1 MPVNKK
7 NKRGGGGG
15 GGAHGKRGSQPKSAK
30 PTKPPKT
37 TEPEDR
43 EDSDSP
49 NEYEFEMET
58 TKEGKKK
65 AGNASDAGVNKFAL
79 LGLSGSEGSDADSNN
94 EDANLHSKSK
104 SKIKSSGEDRLSTS
118 PTHSIEKDEIHETP
132 HDTSKS
138 TVTNDVPSDGIV
150 VKSKFPQEGVEMT
163 RRERR
168 ELEREREM
176 QEREAAQAKLDGDIL
191 SQYNV
196 SQQEVK
202 AASLETASDI
212 NIEKFSLSAR
222 GKDLFINAALKV
234 SAGRRYGLVGP
245 NGHGKT
251 TLLVHLAHRKL
262 SGIPSNIDIL
272 YCEQEVQ
279 SSEMSAVNTVLAS
292 DVKRTQLLQ
301 EEAELKVRLET
312 EGGEQVIAR
321 LQAVSDEL
329 VAIGADAANAKAR
342 RILYGLGF
350 NSEMQNRSTFKFSG
364 GWRMRV
370 SLARALFME
379 PTLLLLDEPTNHL
392 DLNAVIWLDSYL
404 QKWKKTLLIV
414 SHDQDFLNN
423 VCSDIIH
430 LDQQKLFYYQGN
442 YNKFKKMFLQRFRQ
456 QDKDYTEQQK
466 RLKREKETGQ
476 SKAKAEAKEIK
487 SNKKKKYGKKKPVDS
502 DEELAAN
509 ELIERPR
516 EYKVKFSFPNPPNIS
531 PPILGLYDVTFR
543 YEGHPI
549 LFKNLNFGIDMESRI
564 AVVGPNGVGKSTFLN
579 LLTASLTPV
588 SGERRIN
595 HRVRIGLYNQ
605 HASDQLDLHKSPVE
619 YLQEKFN
626 ADLQF
631 SRATLGRYGLPGHTH
646 LIKIKDL
653 SGGQKARVVFAELA
667 FMQPD
672 VLILDEPTNNLD
684 IESID
689 ALADALNNFKG
700 GVIMVSHDARLI
712 EETECVLWVVEE
724 QTINQIDGV
733 FEDYRQ
739 EILKSLG
746 EDVA

>member
-1 MPVNKK
+1 MPSGRGK

-15 GGAHGKRGSQPKSAK
+15 AQGKRGSQPKSAK
-30 PTKPPKT
+30 TTKPPKAPS
-37 TEPEDR
+37 PEHD
-43 EDSDSP
+43 EINDSDSAEEYVFKFENKKGGKTITG
-49 NEYEFEMET
+49 NE
-58 TKEGKKK
+58 K
-65 AGNASDAGVNKFAL
+65 ANKFAML
-79 LGLSGSEGSDADSNN
+79 DLSDSDNSGDDSVEKVTTDEIIEPDNNPISTETQPTEEIDSTQADS
-94 EDANLHSKSK
+94 D
-104 SKIKSSGEDRLSTS
+104 I
-118 PTHSIEKDEIHETP
+118 
-132 HDTSKS
+132 
-138 TVTNDVPSDGIV
+138 PSDGIV
-150 VKSKFPQEGVEMT
+150 VKSKVPVELT
-163 RRERR
+163 RRERK

-176 QEREAAQAKLDGDIL
+176 IEREEMQAKLDGEIL
-191 SQYNV
+191 HQYNV
-196 SQQEVK
+196 SQQLVK
-202 AASLETASDI
+202 NALLETASDI
-212 NIEKFSLSAR
+212 SIEKFSLSAR
-222 GKDLFINAALKV
+222 GKDLFINASLKIT
-234 SAGRRYGLVGP
+234 AGRKYGLVGP

-251 TLLVHLAHRKL
+251 TLLIHLAHRKL
-262 SGIPSNIDIL
+262 AGIPANIDIL

-292 DVKRTQLLQ
+292 DVKRSDLLR
-301 EEAELKVRLET
+301 EESELKDKLET
-312 EGGEQVIAR
+312 DGSEEVIAR
-321 LQAVSDEL
+321 LRIVSDEL
-329 VAIGADAANAKAR
+329 VAIGADAAEAKAR
-342 RILYGLGF
+342 RILNGLGF
-350 NSEMQNRSTFKFSG
+350 NAEMQNRATLKFSG

-442 YNKFKKMFLQRFRQ
+442 YNKFKKMYIQRFKQ
-456 QDKDYTEQQK
+456 QDKEYTEQQK
-466 RLKREKETGQ
+466 RIKREKSKGQ
-476 SKAKAEAKEIK
+476 SKAKAEAKEIQ
-487 SNKKKKYGKKKPVDS
+487 SGKKKRDAKKKIIDS
-502 DEELAAN
+502 DEEMATN
-509 ELIERPR
+509 ELVEKPR
-516 EYKVKFSFPNPPNIS
+516 EYKVKFSFPNPPVIT
-531 PPILGLYDVTFR
+531 PPILGLHDVTFR

-549 LFKNLNFGIDMESRI
+549 LFKNLDFGIDMQSRI

-579 LLTASLTPV
+579 LLTASLTPTV
-588 SGERRIN
+588 GERVIN

-605 HASDQLDLHKSPVE
+605 HASDQLDLHKSSVE
-619 YLQEKFN
+619 YLQHKFN
-626 ADLQF
+626 ADIQF
-631 SRATLGRYGLPGHTH
+631 ARATLGRYGLPGHAH

-667 FMQPD
+667 LMQPD

-689 ALADALNNFKG
+689 ALADALNKYTG

-712 EETECVLWVVEE
+712 EETDCVLWVVEE

-733 FEDYRQ
+733 FDDYRQ

>member
-7 NKRGGGGG
+7 NKRGGGA
-15 GGAHGKRGSQPKSAK
+15 GAHGKRGTQPKSAK
-30 PTKPPKT
+30 SAKPPKI
-37 TEPEDR
+37 TEPEEK
-43 EDSDSP
+43 EDTDSP
-49 NEYEFEMET
+49 NEYEFQIET
-58 TKEGKKK
+58 TKAGKTKTGNSIG
-65 AGNASDAGVNKFAL
+65 AGANKFSFL
-79 LGLSGSEGSDADSNN
+79 ELSDSEGSEGDS
-94 EDANLHSKSK
+94 ANGDNHNKSK
-104 SKIKSSGEDRLSTS
+104 REDIIPALSAS
-118 PTHSIEKDEIHETP
+118 SIEKDEVHETQQ
-132 HDTSKS
+132 DSSNSTSA
-138 TVTNDVPSDGIV
+138 TRDIPSDGVV
-150 VKSKFPQEGVEMT
+150 VKSKFPEDGAELT
-163 RRERR
+163 RREKR
-168 ELEREREM
+168 ELEKERELRA
-176 QEREAAQAKLDGDIL
+176 REDAQKKVDAEIL
-191 SQYNV
+191 GQYNV

-202 AASLETASDI
+202 GALLETSSDI
-212 NIEKFSLSAR
+212 KIEKFSLSAR
-222 GKDLFINAALKV
+222 GKDLFINAALKI
-234 SAGRRYGLVGP
+234 SAGRKYGLVGP

-262 SGIPSNIDIL
+262 AGIPGNIDIL

-292 DVKRTQLLQ
+292 DVKRAQLLL
-301 EEAELKVRLET
+301 EEEELKVQLEIDT
-312 EGGEQVIAR
+312 GEEVIAR
-321 LQAVSDEL
+321 LNAVSDEL
-329 VAIGADAANAKAR
+329 VAIGADAAEAKAR
-342 RILYGLGF
+342 RILNGLGF
-350 NSEMQNRSTFKFSG
+350 NPEMQNRATLKFSG

-370 SLARALFME
+370 SLSRALFME

-442 YNKFKKMFLQRFRQ
+442 YNKFKKMYVQRFRQ
-456 QDKDYTEQQK
+456 QEKDFTAQQK
-466 RLKREKETGQ
+466 KLKHEKEIGQ
-476 SKAKAEAKEIK
+476 SKAKAEAKVIK
-487 SNKKKKYGKKKPVDS
+487 SGKKKKDGKKKPVDS

-516 EYKVKFSFPNPPNIS
+516 EYKVRFSFPNPPSIA
-531 PPILGLYDVTFR
+531 PPILGLYDVTFC
-543 YEGHPI
+543 YQGHPV
-549 LFKNLNFGIDMESRI
+549 LFKNLNFGIDMLSRI

-579 LLTASLTPV
+579 LLTGSLTPV
-588 SGERRIN
+588 NGERRIN

-619 YLQEKFN
+619 YLQCKFN

-667 FMQPD
+667 LMQPD

-689 ALADALNNFKG
+689 ALADALNKFEG

-712 EETECVLWVVEE
+712 EETECILWVVEE
-724 QTINQIDGV
+724 QTINQIEGV

-746 EDVA
+746 EEVA